1 MLALPVM
8 TGFGGFIPSLFTL
21 FFMWLFMLATA
32 LFFLEVNISM
42 PGETNFITMAEKTLG
57 TWGKVVSWVCY
68 LFLMYSLTAAYIAGS
83 SMFFSKAI
91 FFITGK
97 IVSNWIAPLPL
108 LVLFAIFIYLG
119 SRAAD
124 YLNRVLMFGLIA
136 AFFILAFFMP
146 SHVDLNLIS

>member
-1 MLALPVM
+1 MIHTNKLLGSVLLISGTTIGAGMLALPVM

-108 LVLFAIFIYLG
+108 
-119 SRAAD
+119 
-124 YLNRVLMFGLIA
+124 
-136 AFFILAFFMP
+136 
-146 SHVDLNLIS
+146 